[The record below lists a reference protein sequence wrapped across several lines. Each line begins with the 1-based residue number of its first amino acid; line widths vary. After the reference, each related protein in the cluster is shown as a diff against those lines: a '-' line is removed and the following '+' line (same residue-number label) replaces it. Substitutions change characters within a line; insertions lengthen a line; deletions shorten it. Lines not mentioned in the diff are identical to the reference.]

1 MAEKRVTL
9 TENARGMRLVAETY
23 LEFKKLAE
31 EQIAKEDDLTEAD
44 LDDVII
50 GLVITKLLVAEGKLE
65 EKFFESAIS

>member
-31 EQIAKEDDLTEAD
+31 EQIRKDDDITEED

>member
-1 MAEKRVTL
+1 MSEKKVTL

-23 LEFKKLAE
+23 LEFKKLAD
-31 EQIAKEDDLTEAD
+31 EQIRKDDDITEED

>member
-1 MAEKRVTL
+1 MSEKKVTL

-23 LEFKKLAE
+23 MEFKKLAE
-31 EQIAKEDDLTEAD
+31 EQIRKDDDITEED

>member
-31 EQIAKEDDLTEAD
+31 EQIRKDDITEED

>member
-1 MAEKRVTL
+1 MDDKKVTL

-31 EQIAKEDDLTEAD
+31 EQIRKDDDITEED

>member
-31 EQIAKEDDLTEAD
+31 EQIRKEDDITEED

>member
-1 MAEKRVTL
+1 MSEKKVTL
-9 TENARGMRLVAETY
+9 TENARGMKLVAETY
-23 LEFKKLAE
+23 MEFKKLAE
-31 EQIAKEDDLTEAD
+31 EQIRKNDDITEED

>member
-31 EQIAKEDDLTEAD
+31 EQIRKEDDITEED

-50 GLVITKLLVAEGKLE
+50 WLVITKLLVAEGKLE

>member
-1 MAEKRVTL
+1 
-9 TENARGMRLVAETY
+9 MRLVAETY

-31 EQIAKEDDLTEAD
+31 EQIRKDDDITEED